1 MENHFRILD
10 YISLFFDN
18 HLNLFSFYVI
28 ANLCIICPFHLF
40 GYTPFQRFFRLIYAV
55 WTVYLVLNDLI
66 KKRLKFDGITV
77 TMACFFIWA
86 CISYLF
92 QPRAHGIVQ
101 LTYLFTLLMMMALF
115 FQMTRYY
122 SKSDFQLYLKF
133 IGKVVIYSVIVLN
146 TLSIIYFMISGT
158 FNLPQSITSLF
169 NMNAGIYH
177 HKVLG
182 GEKCFLAMC
191 FCYYLYKKKDIS
203 IASGLIT
210 ILTSFVILYVG
221 RPRTN
226 YVQIAIV
233 LLYFLFLVL
242 KKNLGESKAN
252 KLFGA
257 IVTIILILGIVVLG
271 YTLSGHTINGKTLN
285 EISTGRSNM
294 WRDVF
299 VVSLERPVL
308 GWGWGNGEPMGDWVG
323 VGFVENCHNMFLNV
337 LLWTGFPGLL
347 MFCGMVVLCILKIRR
362 NKSLI
367 ESSGYT
373 WFIVV
378 TFALFVQAML
388 DPLVIGEDTR
398 LGSPFFWLFAGM
410 LYYLDQ
416 TKECDNTSIS

>member
-1 MENHFRILD
+1 MKNNVKIVDFM
-10 YISLFFDN
+10 SLFIDN

-28 ANLCIICPFHLF
+28 INLCIICPFHLF
-40 GYTPFQRFFRLIYAV
+40 GYTPIQRLFRFIYAI
-55 WTVYLVLNDLI
+55 WTIYLVVSDLLR
-66 KKRLKFDGITV
+66 KRLKFDGITI
-77 TMACFFIWA
+77 TMAMFFVWA

-115 FQMTRYY
+115 FQMSRYY
-122 SKSDFQLYLKF
+122 SKLDFQNYLTF
-133 IGKVVIYSVIVLN
+133 IGKVVIYSVMVLN
-146 TLSIIYFMISGT
+146 SLSIIYFMISGKVD
-158 FNLPQSITSLF
+158 LPQSIASLF
-169 NMNAGIYH
+169 NMSAGIYH

-191 FCYYLYKKKDIS
+191 FCYYLYKKKELS
-203 IASGLIT
+203 IYTVIIT
-210 ILTSFVILYVG
+210 VLTSFVILYIG

-233 LLYFLFLVL
+233 LFYFLYLMM
-242 KKNLGESKAN
+242 KKYLGKLKAN
-252 KLFGA
+252 KVFNV
-257 IVTIILILGIVVLG
+257 IVAIILVLGIAVLG
-271 YTLSGHTINGKTLN
+271 YMLTGHTINGKTLN

-378 TFALFVQAML
+378 TFAIFVQAML